1 MTPKQVARHLAA
13 VTPGRQNDLPTP
25 MRKGTRCS
33 VTVGEI
39 TAYGTIVRCYGSPD
53 NARAVVQL
61 DGDGAVEVDVSWNL
75 IGKGSYT

>member
-13 VTPGRQNDLPTP
+13 VTAGRHNDLPTP

-39 TAYGTIVRCYGSPD
+39 TAFGSIVRCYGSED
-53 NARAVVQL
+53 DSRAVVEL
-61 DGDGAVEVDVSWNL
+61 DGSGQEVDVSWNL
-75 IGKGSYT
+75 IGKETR

>member
-1 MTPKQVARHLAA
+1 MTPKEVARHLAA

-39 TAYGTIVRCYGSPD
+39 TAFGSIVRCYGSED
-53 NARAVVQL
+53 DSRAVVEL
-61 DGDGAVEVDVSWNL
+61 DGSGQEVDVSWNL
-75 IGKGSYT
+75 IGKETR

>member
-13 VTPGRQNDLPTP
+13 VTAGRQNDLPTP

-61 DGDGAVEVDVSWNL
+61 DGTEQEIDVSWNL
-75 IGKGSYT
+75 IGKETR